1 MTFNVSTDLLFLS
14 IGFGLVTASVLS
26 LAAVGLTLQFGVTNY
41 INFAYGEFLTI
52 GGYLAWTL
60 NVGLKV
66 NIWVALVLG
75 SLGVGIFAVI
85 LNKVILRPFIRR
97 GSPLLFLLIVTFGLS
112 LILSNSVLALWG
124 SNFETYSLPSS
135 SNVINIGPMIFT
147 PEQLAIIGIA
157 VVVMLAVHILLTRTK
172 IGKAMRAMS
181 DNVDLAQISGINTE
195 GITTFTWLVSG
206 FLAGLAGV
214 VLALSITSFQPAFGN
229 EFLFVIFSAAI
240 LGGVGSPYGAM
251 LGALV
256 IGLTTEISAVF
267 INSAYKNDVAFA
279 ILIIMLLLRPE
290 GLVRMAGKA

>member
-1 MTFNVSTDLLFLS
+1 MTLNVSTDLLYLS

-52 GGYLAWTL
+52 GAYLAWTL
-60 NVGLKV
+60 NVGLNV

-75 SLGVGIFAVI
+75 SLGVGVFAVI
-85 LNKVILRPFIRR
+85 LNQVILRPFIRR
-97 GSPLLFLLIVTFGLS
+97 GSPLLFVTFGLS
-112 LILSNSVLALWG
+112 LILSNSVLAVWG
-124 SNFETYSLPSS
+124 SNFETYNLPSS
-135 SNVINIGPMIFT
+135 STAINIGPMIFT

-157 VVVMLAVHILLTRTK
+157 VVVMLAVHILLTQTK

-181 DNVDLAQISGINTE
+181 DNVDLAQVSGINTD

-267 INSAYKNDVAFA
+267 INSAYKNDVAFV
-279 ILIIMLLLRPE
+279 ILIIMLLLRPQ